1 MVLFGDFLRPQVLF
15 DGHRV
20 VGAALHGRIIG
31 DDHALHTLH
40 TADACDEARRG
51 RVAIVHPEAGELPDL
66 EEGCARIEQL
76 RDAVARQELAPRGV
90 PGPRRLSAALGHV
103 RHFRPQVVDQSPH
116 RVRVGAELR

>member
-51 RVAIVHPEAGELPDL
+51 RVAIVHPEAGACPAR
-66 EEGCARIEQL
+66 CAWPAPPL
-76 RDAVARQELAPRGV
+76 RR
-90 PGPRRLSAALGHV
+90 PGPCPSLSSSGRRPEPASCPRWRGTPMTADLFVSSMPAFAL
-103 RHFRPQVVDQSPH
+103 PPD
-116 RVRVGAELR
+116 